1 MKLIPSISRFPIL
14 ALSPDVAERIAAG
27 EVIERPVSVVKE
39 LMENAL
45 DAGAH
50 EIRVEIRGGGLRL
63 IRVTDDGYGIPEDE
77 LEHAC
82 ARHTT
87 SKISTVEDLGRLYT
101 LGFRGEALA
110 SIAAV
115 AELTLL
121 SRAIETE
128 ALGEEHP
135 AAWLTLRGGE
145 ITQRGRRARLH
156 GTTVTVRDL
165 FYNVPARLKFMRGAR
180 TEAGHIL
187 QLLQRYAAGYPA
199 VRFNLVI
206 EEHIAL
212 QTAGSGDL
220 AATLAELYHLPL
232 AELLTP
238 ISVSLDPHPP
248 QDAVGASEILRCAQD
263 DSAEQRRSLGI
274 PVPQTVS
281 IPRPLPQRSEA
292 ERVSILRPPG
302 WGEAQPY
309 TLHGYVGN
317 RALAQPNRQ
326 QITLFINGRWVQ
338 SRPLQDALEAGYRGL
353 LPKGKH
359 PLLVFHI
366 DLPAEELDVNVH
378 PAKTEVRLVREAEVA
393 AALTQ
398 AVRSVLERSPALP
411 EAINAL
417 RLSLPGPTLIYQRR
431 LPGSRR
437 RGLHLAESSSEYS
450 AESAP
455 AGAAEVLLT
464 LRPLAQLQQAV
475 ILAEAPDG
483 SLYLIDQH
491 RAHERMIYEH
501 LRRMYTR
508 GQADKKEFSAKD
520 LYALHCVPLRGST
533 DAHLLLEPVIIELK
547 HREAELFEQRLPM
560 LRGLGLE
567 CERFG
572 GRSFLVRSVP
582 GISGQEQLVG
592 HLRELAEIAAE
603 DSADWEDHL
612 LIGLACR
619 SALRRGRHLGPDE
632 QRSLLTA
639 LAETTAPAVCPHGS
653 PILLH
658 YSRAFLV
665 DKFDW

>member
-1 MKLIPSISRFPIL
+1 MKLIPSISRSPIL

-39 LMENAL
+39 LVENAL

-63 IRVTDDGYGIPEDE
+63 IRITDDGYGIPEDE
-77 LEHAC
+77 LERAC

-87 SKISTVEDLGRLYT
+87 SKISTVEDLSRLYT

-115 AELTLL
+115 SELTLL

-135 AAWLTLRGGE
+135 AVWLTLRGGE
-145 ITQRGRRARLH
+145 VTQRGRRARLH

-187 QLLQRYAAGYPA
+187 QLMQRYAAGNPA

-212 QTAGSGDL
+212 QTAGNSDL

-238 ISVSLDPHPP
+238 VSVSLDPHPS
-248 QDAVGASEILRCAQD
+248 QDAVGSRFIADPDLS
-263 DSAEQRRSLGI
+263 
-274 PVPQTVS
+274 
-281 IPRPLPQRSEA
+281 RPAP
-292 ERVSILRPPG
+292 IHRPPG
-302 WGEAQPY
+302 WGDAQPY

-326 QITLFINGRWVQ
+326 HITLFINGRWVQ
-338 SRPLQDALEAGYRGL
+338 SRPLQEALEAGYRGL

-393 AALTQ
+393 ASLTQ

-411 EAINAL
+411 EAVQF
-417 RLSLPGPTLIYQRR
+417 PGPTLIYQRR

-437 RGLHLAESSSEYS
+437 RGLHLAESASEYS
-450 AESAP
+450 AESTP
-455 AGAAEVLLT
+455 PGAAEVLLT
-464 LRPLAQLQQAV
+464 LRPLAQLQQTV

-501 LRRMYTR
+501 LRRIHAR
-508 GQADKKEFSAKD
+508 GQADEKEFPHPAD
-520 LYALHCVPLRGST
+520 AINRVPT

-560 LRGLGLE
+560 LSGLGLE

-582 GISGQEQLVG
+582 GITGQEQLVG
-592 HLRELAEIAAE
+592 HLHELAEIASE

-619 SALRRGRHLGPDE
+619 SALRRGRHLGSDE